1 MMTPAR
7 SSTFENIHTY
17 WKEEFKKVAT
27 HRGLSRLAHGE
38 FSEAHYA
45 SLLRELFFYVRENAP
60 IQASFTI
67 HLRGEDKK
75 IIAPMLRHAYSES
88 NEDDLILHDLRA
100 LGYSTDG
107 IESKRPLP
115 ATTSLIAY
123 TYYQAHFANPIGYL
137 GALFHKEF
145 NFLSTSKD
153 YLQQLAK
160 AGIPEEATSFIEDH
174 AHIDIAH
181 QKLLEKYIEVMV
193 RSDSD
198 IQEIKYAISVS
209 VLRWSELLTAAFAQG
224 DLWTLETNTTTP
236 TDHQIIRRSI

>member
-1 MMTPAR
+1 V
-7 SSTFENIHTY
+7 SS
-17 WKEEFKKVAT
+17 

-38 FSEAHYA
+38 FSEPHYA
-45 SLLRELFFYVRENAP
+45 SLLRELYFYVRENAP

-100 LGYSTDG
+100 LGYNTENIG
-107 IESKRPLP
+107 SKRPLP

-123 TYYQAHFANPIGYL
+123 TYYQAHFGKPIGYL

-145 NFLSTSKD
+145 NFQSTSKD

-160 AGIPEEATSFIEDH
+160 IGIPEEATSFIEDH
-174 AHIDIAH
+174 SHVDIAH
-181 QKLLEKYIEVMV
+181 QKLLEKYIEVMA
-193 RSDSD
+193 RTEDD

-209 VLRWSELLTAAFAQG
+209 VQRWSEMLTAAFAQG
-224 DLWTLETNTTTP
+224 DLWTLENNNQSSA
-236 TDHQIIRRSI
+236 DQADIRRTI